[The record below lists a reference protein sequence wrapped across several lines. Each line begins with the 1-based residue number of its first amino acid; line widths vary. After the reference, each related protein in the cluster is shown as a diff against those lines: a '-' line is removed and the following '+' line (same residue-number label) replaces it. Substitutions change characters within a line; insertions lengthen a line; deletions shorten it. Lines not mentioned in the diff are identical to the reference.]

1 MLNSFNDVP
10 ARERIIVA
18 LDCDRP
24 RALQLAEALH
34 GAAMWV
40 KIGMTL
46 YYREGPSIVQEMK
59 DRGFK
64 VFLDLKFHDI
74 PHQVRGAAA
83 SAAATG
89 ADMMTMHAAGGV
101 PMMQA
106 GVEGAREGAGQAG
119 GGAPVALGITVLTSM
134 DAETLAATGV
144 GRPVE
149 EQVVALAGQ
158 AREAGLSGVVASP
171 REAAM
176 LREALGPDAH
186 IVTPGVRPAGS
197 DVGDQSRVA
206 TPAQALANGASHLVI
221 GRPITGAEDPRKA
234 FEAIVADLG
243 GAFAGSRVR

>member
-1 MLNSFNDVP
+1 MLGSFNDIP

-24 RALQLAEALH
+24 RALQLAEALQ
-34 GAAMWV
+34 GAAAWV

-46 YYREGPSIVQEMK
+46 YYHEGPSIVQEMK
-59 DRGFK
+59 ERGFE

-89 ADMMTMHAAGGV
+89 ADMITMHAVGGV

-119 GGAPVALGITVLTSM
+119 GGGPVTLGITVLTSM

-144 GRPVE
+144 VRPVE
-149 EQVVALAGQ
+149 EQVVALAGH
-158 AREAGLSGVVASP
+158 AREAGLTGVVASP

-176 LREALGPDAH
+176 LRETLGPEAY

-206 TPAQALANGASHLVI
+206 TPAQAFANGASHLVI

-234 FEAIVADLG
+234 FEAIVADL
-243 GAFAGSRVR
+243 